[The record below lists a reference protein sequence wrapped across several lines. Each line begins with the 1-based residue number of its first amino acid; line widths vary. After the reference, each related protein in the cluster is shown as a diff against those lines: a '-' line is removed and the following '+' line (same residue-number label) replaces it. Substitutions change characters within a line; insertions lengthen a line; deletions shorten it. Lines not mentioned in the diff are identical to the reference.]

1 MNGDRDMGER
11 NREKGNV
18 KDLNQGINIVYFS

>member
-11 NREKGNV
+11 NREKGNM
-18 KDLNQGINIVYFS
+18 KDLNQEINIVYF

>member
-11 NREKGNV
+11 NRENGNM
-18 KDLNQGINIVYFS
+18 KDLNQEINIVYF